1 MVSFFDVTNWLLITN
16 LFIHF
21 IEHGLEL
28 KEKNDIIHGPSL
40 ELLQFMEKDVDL
52 MEEIQTDAKEIM
64 KIQTLLEPVV
74 GVLLQVS

>member
-1 MVSFFDVTNWLLITN
+1 M
-16 LFIHF
+16 
-21 IEHGLEL
+21 

-64 KIQTLLEPVV
+64 KIQALLEPVV
-74 GVLLQVS
+74 GVLLQVSLRRNRELETDGGIGELAGSH

>member
-1 MVSFFDVTNWLLITN
+1 M
-16 LFIHF
+16 
-21 IEHGLEL
+21 

-64 KIQTLLEPVV
+64 KIQALLEPVV
-74 GVLLQVS
+74 GVLLQVSLGRNRELETDGGIGELAGSH

>member
-1 MVSFFDVTNWLLITN
+1 M
-16 LFIHF
+16 
-21 IEHGLEL
+21 

-64 KIQTLLEPVV
+64 KIQALLEPVV
-74 GVLLQVS
+74 GVLLQVSLGRNRELETDGGIGELKYQV

>member
-1 MVSFFDVTNWLLITN
+1 M
-16 LFIHF
+16 
-21 IEHGLEL
+21 
-28 KEKNDIIHGPSL
+28 KEKNDIIHGPNL

-74 GVLLQVS
+74 GVVLQVS

>member
-1 MVSFFDVTNWLLITN
+1 M
-16 LFIHF
+16 

-28 KEKNDIIHGPSL
+28 KVKNDIIHGPSL

-74 GVLLQVS
+74 GVLLQVSWVIRKLDIEN

>member
-1 MVSFFDVTNWLLITN
+1 M
-16 LFIHF
+16 
-21 IEHGLEL
+21 

-64 KIQTLLEPVV
+64 KIQALLEPAV
-74 GVLLQVS
+74 GVLLQVSLGRNRELETDGGIGELAGSH

>member
-1 MVSFFDVTNWLLITN
+1 M
-16 LFIHF
+16 
-21 IEHGLEL
+21 

-64 KIQTLLEPVV
+64 KIQALLEPVV
-74 GVLLQVS
+74 GVLLQVSLGRNRELETDGGIGELVGSH

>member
-1 MVSFFDVTNWLLITN
+1 M
-16 LFIHF
+16 
-21 IEHGLEL
+21 

-64 KIQTLLEPVV
+64 KIQALLEPVV
-74 GVLLQVS
+74 GVLLQVSLGRNRELETDGGIGELAGSHFPLKA